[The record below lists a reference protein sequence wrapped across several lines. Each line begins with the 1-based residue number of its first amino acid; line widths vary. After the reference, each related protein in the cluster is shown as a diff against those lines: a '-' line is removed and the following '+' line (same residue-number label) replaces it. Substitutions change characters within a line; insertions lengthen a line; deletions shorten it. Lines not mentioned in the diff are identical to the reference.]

1 MVQDHN
7 CKCFGQQLTPVI
19 RAAAVA
25 AAVGAL
31 WHVLGPSAQ
40 EPQKADSPDASASA
54 MAADEAPLPAL
65 PANLEQV
72 PQPSVPPPVN
82 RKKPELVHVELEAKP
97 ITGLLADG
105 VGYQYWT
112 YNGTVPGPMIR
123 VPGGV

>member
-1 MVQDHN
+1 MIPPTVFQREGPMVQDHN

-31 WHVLGPSAQ
+31 WHVLGASAQ

-54 MAADEAPLPAL
+54 MAADEAPFEP
-65 PANLEQV
+65 
-72 PQPSVPPPVN
+72 
-82 RKKPELVHVELEAKP
+82 EAKP

-112 YNGTVPGPMIR
+112 YNGTVPGPMIQASFSSR
-123 VPGGV
+123 P